1 MRRSLL
7 SRYDRQVWILL
18 GGALISSFGFSI
30 AWPFVSLYLFK
41 YRGVSM
47 GGVGIALLIAALV
60 GLVGQYISGS
70 LCDRI
75 GRKIVMG
82 LGLAMNTVAFG
93 LLTVAIVL
101 NLDYTAFVVLLCFRE
116 ISGGLY
122 RNIPNVMIADLV
134 GPADR
139 NGAFSLLRIGINLGF
154 ALGPLLGGIMALYSY
169 AAMFAAATIASVV
182 YLTITIF
189 LLRDTKPRHPV
200 PSKLTNDSSVWGDRQ
215 FLLFCVVTAAV
226 SLVYS
231 QMQTTFSTYSGSY
244 GGIDESMIGLLF
256 SINGIMIVLFQYPV
270 AVFIERFKLTTSL
283 MVGTVLYAVG
293 FGIVGMCSG
302 FWQLAACVFVI
313 SLGELVYSPPSI
325 NIVVRMASPES
336 RGRYMGFACLMGKV
350 GFALGPAIGGLLMD
364 GLAGEISVMWFM
376 LGGLGVACVFGFWY
390 LRFRVYKEIDKSA
403 GVARV
408 YPRLH
413 R

>member
-60 GLVGQYISGS
+60 GLVGQYISGG
-70 LCDRI
+70 LCDRV
-75 GRKIVMG
+75 GRKVVMG
-82 LGLAMNTVAFG
+82 LGLALNTVAFG
-93 LLTVAIVL
+93 LLTCAIIL

-122 RNIPNVMIADLV
+122 RNIPNVMVADLT
-134 GPADR
+134 GPSDR

-154 ALGPLLGGIMALYSY
+154 ALGPLLGGLMALYSY

-200 PSKLTNDSSVWGDRQ
+200 PSRLTNDSSVWHDRQ

-231 QMQTTFSTYSGSY
+231 
-244 GGIDESMIGLLF
+244 
-256 SINGIMIVLFQYPV
+256 
-270 AVFIERFKLTTSL
+270 
-283 MVGTVLYAVG
+283 
-293 FGIVGMCSG
+293 
-302 FWQLAACVFVI
+302 
-313 SLGELVYSPPSI
+313 
-325 NIVVRMASPES
+325 
-336 RGRYMGFACLMGKV
+336 
-350 GFALGPAIGGLLMD
+350 
-364 GLAGEISVMWFM
+364 
-376 LGGLGVACVFGFWY
+376 
-390 LRFRVYKEIDKSA
+390 
-403 GVARV
+403 
-408 YPRLH
+408 
-413 R
+413 